1 MTKKII
7 SVLFAIVLCFCT
19 VLPALAAD
27 DESVETGFTGEYNRV
42 QDLADVLSQEDYDR
56 LSDLYDEI
64 AERQHIDIVFCI
76 TNNLNGATPKDYA
89 IAFYEKF
96 DFGYGDEK
104 DGIILLLS
112 LDSRDWRIETR
123 GRAIKIFNDSEIQSI
138 GSRLKLDLT
147 NNNYA
152 AAAESFADICDE
164 DITAYNERAG
174 GVLPPPLWIAVAIV
188 AGIVVAF
195 VIVHSMKSKLKTV
208 KMQAAAGSYLK
219 SGSLNITQSND
230 IFLYSNV
237 TRTAK
242 PKENSSSGSS
252 THTSSSGNT
261 YGGGGGKF

>member
-1 MTKKII
+1 MTGSATCMTKSPKDSILI
-7 SVLFAIVLCFCT
+7 LCF
-19 VLPALAAD
+19 ALQTALTAQHRKIMPLLFMKNLISPT
-27 DESVETGFTGEYNRV
+27 DEGKRHGYYICIGTG
-42 QDLADVLSQEDYDR
+42 SQVR
-56 LSDLYDEI
+56 S
-64 AERQHIDIVFCI
+64 
-76 TNNLNGATPKDYA
+76 
-89 IAFYEKF
+89 
-96 DFGYGDEK
+96 
-104 DGIILLLS
+104 
-112 LDSRDWRIETR
+112 SRDWRIETR

-152 AAAESFADICDE
+152 AAAESFANICDE
-164 DITAYNERAG
+164 DITAYNERTG

>member
-19 VLPALAAD
+19 ALPALAAD

-42 QDLADVLSQEDYDR
+42 QDLADDLSQEDYDR
-56 LSDLYDEI
+56 ISDLYDEI

-164 DITAYNERAG
+164 DITAYNERTG

-242 PKENSSSGSS
+242 PKENNSSGSS

>member
-19 VLPALAAD
+19 ALPALAAD

-56 LSDLYDEI
+56 ISDLYDEI

-152 AAAESFADICDE
+152 AAAENFADICDE
-164 DITAYNERAG
+164 DITAYNERTG

-195 VIVHSMKSKLKTV
+195 VIVRSMKSKLKTV

-242 PKENSSSGSS
+242 PKESSSSGSS